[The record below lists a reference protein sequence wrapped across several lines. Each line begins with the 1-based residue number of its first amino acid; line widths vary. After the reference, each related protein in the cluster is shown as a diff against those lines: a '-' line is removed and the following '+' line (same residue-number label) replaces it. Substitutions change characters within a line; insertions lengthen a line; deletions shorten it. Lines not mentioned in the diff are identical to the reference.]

1 MVQSNSRLSG
11 LRSYRLPDPS
21 LPDSLTSS
29 SKREF
34 LILQTTFRVL
44 TIIFIV
50 IAISVM
56 VTSSQSIVMFGFTF
70 KASYSYS
77 SALKF
82 LVGAEAV
89 VCVFSALS
97 LIFVYLQYRSE
108 SHPTNY
114 FFLFLHDM
122 AMMILMISGCAAVT
136 AVGYIGRYGEVQ
148 IGWGSVCD
156 RVSKFCNRTVVS
168 MVFSYLAFFA
178 YLTLT
183 IVSATKL
190 RSRATE

>member
-1 MVQSNSRLSG
+1 MASQIIGKSSFMQKLESFLG
-11 LRSYRLPDPS
+11 
-21 LPDSLTSS
+21 LTSS

-44 TIIFIV
+44 TIIFVV

-56 VTSSQSIVMFGFTF
+56 VTSSQSIVLFGFTF

-122 AMMILMISGCAAVT
+122 
-136 AVGYIGRYGEVQ
+136 
-148 IGWGSVCD
+148 
-156 RVSKFCNRTVVS
+156 FCNRTVVS
-168 MVFSYLAFFA
+168 VVFSYLAFFA